1 MITKRKRNNY
11 INNKDFHK
19 ALSEFHEK
27 LAISIQEGKQKPP
40 ISNYI
45 GQSILQICN
54 NLARKPNFYGYT
66 YKEEMVED
74 GILDC
79 IAAVEKYNPN
89 KTQNPFAYF
98 TQIAWNAFIRRIYK
112 EKKET
117 YTKHKNFQNQHMQGI
132 YYDDEYA
139 ATDMVDSLIEDF
151 EKKLTKKK
159 KAPKIKG
166 VELFADN
173 EEKPNEE

>member
-1 MITKRKRNNY
+1 MITKKKRNNY

-27 LAISIQEGKQKPP
+27 LAESHEKGSKKPD

-45 GQSILQICN
+45 GHAILQICN

-66 YKEEMVED
+66 YKEEMIED
-74 GILDC
+74 GVLDC

-112 EKKET
+112 EKRET
-117 YTKHKNFQNQHMQGI
+117 YTKHKNYQNQYFQGI
-132 YYDDEYA
+132 YYDDEYVSNE
-139 ATDMVDSLIEDF
+139 MVDNLVQDF

-173 EEKPNEE
+173 DKKDEE